1 VGRKQAFPKITA
13 IAFPMKKKMRI
24 LIADD
29 HEIVRESV
37 RVIVEREP
45 GWEVCGVAANGRE
58 AVDFAK
64 KLKPDAIILDLKMPG
79 LDGLEAVKQIKRAVP
94 ETEILVLSAH
104 ESEDLIEQVLES
116 GAKSCVRKAE
126 VRRLLVPAL
135 KSLQNHKTFLTDEVS
150 AVPLPFAP
158 REEIPGHPIRVL
170 LADDHALVR
179 AGIRSLL
186 EKMPGVEVVGEAS
199 NGREALEMVKAKLP
213 NLVLMDIA
221 MAELGGLEAL
231 PRITKDFT
239 SVKVVILS
247 GYAKEEYVSRALR
260 SGASGYM
267 LKDAATVELELVIK
281 SVAQGKTY
289 LSPLISRIVIDRYLE
304 RGGGELSPLE
314 QLTSRQREILQ
325 MIAEGKSTKAIAS
338 TLEIGIKTVEAHRLQ
353 LMGRLDIHDVPGLV
367 RYAIR
372 NGIVDA

>member
-1 VGRKQAFPKITA
+1 
-13 IAFPMKKKMRI
+13 MRI

-29 HEIVRESV
+29 HESV

-45 GWEVCGVAANGRE
+45 GWEVCGVAENGRA
-58 AVDFAK
+58 AVDLAK
-64 KLKPDAIILDLKMPG
+64 KLKPDATILDLKMPELG
-79 LDGLEAVKQIKRAVP
+79 GLEAVKQIKRAVP
-94 ETEILVLSAH
+94 ETEIRVLSAH
-104 ESEDLIEQVLES
+104 ESEDLIEQVFES
-116 GAKSCVRKAE
+116 GAKSYVRKAE
-126 VRRLLVPAL
+126 AGRLLVPAL
-135 KSLQNHKTFLTDEVS
+135 KSLQNHKTFLTDKVS
-150 AVPLPFAP
+150 AVLLPFAP
-158 REEIPGHPIRVL
+158 REEIPGNPIRVL

-186 EKMPGVEVVGEAS
+186 EKMAGVEVVSEAS

-247 GYAKEEYVSRALR
+247 AYAKEEYVSRALR

-289 LSPLISRIVIDRYLE
+289 LSPLISRIVIDSYLE

-325 MIAEGKSTKAIAS
+325 MIAEGKNTKEIAS
-338 TLEIGIKTVEAHRLQ
+338 TLEISVKTVEAHRLQ
-353 LMGRLDIHDVPGLV
+353 LMARMDIHDVPGLV
-367 RYAIR
+367 RYATR
-372 NGIVDA
+372 NGKVDA